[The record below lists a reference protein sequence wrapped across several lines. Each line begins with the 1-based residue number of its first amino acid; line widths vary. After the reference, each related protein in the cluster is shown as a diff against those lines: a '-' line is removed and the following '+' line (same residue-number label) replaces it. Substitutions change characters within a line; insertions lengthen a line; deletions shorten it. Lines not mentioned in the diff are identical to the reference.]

1 VLLTSRSGT
10 GINVLDI
17 VFDSMDTI
25 FGLELI
31 GSRMGGNFKH
41 PGSEILKKI
50 TILVTIY
57 FGSGPD
63 PE

>member
-1 VLLTSRSGT
+1 M
-10 GINVLDI
+10 LDI

-31 GSRMGGNFKH
+31 GSRMGENFKH